1 MGVGRSGDDRLRPQ
15 RGEGPSRHLSG
26 SDLYSSS
33 LEAGWSIV
41 SPLRKSIDLVDC
53 LPSTVPVRGWDSDPI
68 AFPSSEEP
76 AVRWSQ
82 ALIPTQKETPADAVA
97 PSHKLLLRAGMVRQL
112 NAGAYSYLPL
122 GFRVLNKVVHI
133 IREEMD
139 AAGAQELLMPALQPL
154 ELWKESGRY
163 ETFGELLMQLE
174 ISGKQHMALGPTH
187 EEVVTDIARGLIR
200 SYKQLPMTLYQI
212 QTKFRDEPRPR
223 FGILRTRE
231 FLMKDAYSFDL
242 DVEQLNGSY
251 DAMYEAYCRIFD
263 RCGIPYVIVE
273 AESGP
278 IGGDSSHEFMVPSS
292 TGEDAVIQCLACGYA
307 ANVEKAEIGEGGP
320 MAASAEPSPLP
331 FQPVST
337 PHRKTIEEVCKFLK
351 IDPNGSAKLLVF
363 LADGNPVAALIRGDH
378 EANAAKLRRAF
389 GATTL
394 VPADPATI
402 QKATGAPMGFLGPV
416 DIKIPLVIDRA
427 IAAMSSV
434 VVGGNEVDVHLT
446 GVVPGRDFPLD
457 RVLDL
462 RNAGAND
469 ACPRCGAALS
479 VTQGIEIGHVF
490 KLGTKYSKAM
500 GANVL
505 DEKGQEIPI
514 IMGCYGIGVNRIV
527 ASAVEAGHDDNGI
540 LWPLPIAPYQ
550 VLIVPLS
557 LTNELVLAT
566 TREIQSAIEGAG
578 FDVLVDDR
586 DQRPGFKFKDADLIG
601 VPYRVVIGERGL
613 KDGNI
618 EVKWRRE
625 SAARTLPVE
634 EAGSRIVEELNG
646 ELDRMA
652 AEVEAKKARRGSSRV
667 Q

>member
-1 MGVGRSGDDRLRPQ
+1 
-15 RGEGPSRHLSG
+15 
-26 SDLYSSS
+26 
-33 LEAGWSIV
+33 
-41 SPLRKSIDLVDC
+41 
-53 LPSTVPVRGWDSDPI
+53 
-68 AFPSSEEP
+68 
-76 AVRWSQ
+76 VRWSQ

-97 PSHKLLLRAGMVRQL
+97 PSHRLLLRAGMVRQL
-112 NAGAYSYLPL
+112 GAGAYSYLPL
-122 GFRVLNKVVHI
+122 GFRVLNKVVAI

-139 AAGAQELLMPALQPL
+139 AAGAQELLMPALQPI

-163 ETFGELLMQLE
+163 ETFGELLMQLK
-174 ISGKQHMALGPTH
+174 ISGGAHMALGPTH

-200 SYKQLPMTLYQI
+200 SYKQLPVTLYQI

-242 DVEQLNGSY
+242 DVDQLSGSY

-278 IGGDSSHEFMVPSS
+278 IGGDSSHEFMVPST
-292 TGEDAVIQCLACGYA
+292 TGEDSIIQCHACGYA
-307 ANVEKAEIGEGGP
+307 ANVEKAEIGEGPPQTGT
-320 MAASAEPSPLP
+320 LP
-331 FQPVST
+331 DPHGQAYKKVAT
-337 PHRKTIEEVCKFLK
+337 PNKKTIKDVCEFLAVEES
-351 IDPNGSAKLLVF
+351 GSAKLLVYV
-363 LADGNPVAALIRGDH
+363 ADGKPVAALIRGDH
-378 EANAAKLRRAF
+378 EANEPKLRRAF

-394 VPADPATI
+394 VPAEPDAI

-416 DIKIPLVIDRA
+416 DIKIPVVIDRA
-427 IAAMSSV
+427 VAAMPTV

-462 RNAGAND
+462 RNAGAGD
-469 ACPRCGAALS
+469 PCPRCGGQMV
-479 VTQGIEIGHVF
+479 VTHGIEIGHVF

-505 DEKGQEIPI
+505 DEKGQEVPL

-527 ASAVEAGHDDNGI
+527 ASAVEAAHDDNGI
-540 LWPLPIAPYQ
+540 VWPLPIAPYH
-550 VLIVPLS
+550 VLVVPLQIA
-557 LTNELVLAT
+557 NEAVLAAT
-566 TREIQSAIEGAG
+566 SEIVAALKGAG
-578 FDVLVDDR
+578 FDVLIDDR

-601 VPYRVVIGERGL
+601 IPLRVVVGERGL

-618 EVKWRRE
+618 EVKWRHEAAAHTVPAEGAGEAIVGELRE
-625 SAARTLPVE
+625 ALAKLAE
-634 EAGSRIVEELNG
+634 EA
-646 ELDRMA
+646 
-652 AEVEAKKARRGSSRV
+652 EARKQKRAGAV
-667 Q
+667 VK